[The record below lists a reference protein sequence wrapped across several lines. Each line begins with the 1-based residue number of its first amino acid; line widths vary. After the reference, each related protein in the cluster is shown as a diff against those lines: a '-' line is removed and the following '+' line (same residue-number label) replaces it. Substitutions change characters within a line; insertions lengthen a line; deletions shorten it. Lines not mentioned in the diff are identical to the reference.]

1 MNATDRLPSATTDVV
16 LSVSVPLQINPAS
29 SSAGSF
35 QFADSAEVGAEVF
48 KRAVKSF
55 AVHDWSLFG

>member
-1 MNATDRLPSATTDVV
+1 MYRLPSVTTDVV
-16 LSVSVPLQINPAS
+16 VSISVPLQINPAS

-35 QFADSAEVGAEVF
+35 QFENSAEIGAEVF
-48 KRAVKSF
+48 QQVVRSF